1 VVVHIYNQFGYL
13 CILVRMES
21 LKIIQEL
28 YTNEL
33 NPRGRS
39 TKKLKPN
46 VSSPT
51 PTPTQP
57 GANNLT
63 QPFRDL
69 QNPT

>member
-1 VVVHIYNQFGYL
+1 
-13 CILVRMES
+13 MES

-57 GANNLT
+57 GANNVT